1 MDPALDLLIEREID
15 AAPGKLFA
23 CWTQPTLMERWFCPV
38 PWKMTDIDLD
48 LRPGG
53 HFRGVIRGPNGE
65 EMPNAGCYLEVVPD
79 RRLVWTDALTG
90 GYRPSGGGFMT
101 GIITFDPIP
110 GGTRYRGLVM
120 HADAEARAKHEA
132 MGFHD
137 GWGKAADQLAALAR
151 TL

>member
-1 MDPALDLLIEREID
+1 MDATLDLMIEREID
-15 AAPGKLFA
+15 ATPAKLFA
-23 CWTQPTLMERWFCPV
+23 CWTQPALMEQWFCPV

-65 EMPNAGCYLEVVPD
+65 ESPNAGCYLEVVPD

-110 GGTRYRGLVM
+110 GGTRYRGLVL
-120 HADAEARAKHEA
+120 HADRAGRDKHEA
-132 MGFHD
+132 MGFD
-137 GWGKAADQLAALAR
+137 EGWGKAADQLAALAR